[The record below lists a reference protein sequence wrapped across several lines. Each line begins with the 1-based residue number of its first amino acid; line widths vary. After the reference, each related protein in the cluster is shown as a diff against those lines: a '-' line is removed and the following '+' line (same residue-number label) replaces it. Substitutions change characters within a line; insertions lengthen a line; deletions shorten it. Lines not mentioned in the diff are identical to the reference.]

1 MVSIWLKK
9 KTAKFLVLV
18 MMITN
23 ISPAFTMKL
32 DINDRRTTKTDF
44 YAQQLALHVET
55 QELPFCSF
63 LVIKV
68 TDDQTT
74 ITIKN
79 ILDAE
84 KRFQKKFLIIQ
95 GIGRLFFNGNDTIS
109 IDINSH
115 SNKTLK
121 LITDRNVVINSLRSD
136 NMQII
141 APTVKFRGEAFVKS
155 LGIKVSAPNGSVKI
169 EESSKLNIK
178 NKLSI
183 ENDDSNSSSNPSYN
197 FNFFNKGTII
207 ADNDIFL
214 RNIGYLH
221 NKGNLTGKNVD
232 LDVNV
237 LENSGKI
244 DGKTLAVTAY
254 KSLLNHGRISS
265 RNATFVVTSAEST
278 SANYGN
284 IRVSNAEMQI
294 AGTFQNNGYIEADTC
309 GKFFGKITKL
319 INNKK
324 INAWSGKLTVDSGEN
339 YDDIT
344 LDTFTINKE
353 FKNNDYLRAKYFLG
367 VGKLE
372 NYSLLSPFLDGEIVI
387 GVKELMN
394 ESQSIFEGTLR
405 FIHGIETLENK
416 GTLSADSIIFEN
428 AKLKIKNEE
437 NAIIKAAKKIEGE
450 VKSFENK
457 GYFLSEGSFISL
469 FFETFIN
476 RGQLGAPNGVI
487 FSGTTLRNYGELVLL
502 TPHIKHLFNGESI
515 TAEDDDSF
523 FAHSSFPA
531 ISQQTA
537 EEILALPEDQRT
549 RIISDILAK
558 IKDSNLLQSEYAHI
572 SAFLKQSAEP
582 QYSPETFP
590 LLFTRPKFRESILHI
605 SIDDLNQKNL
615 EEFYLQNMIDCVA
628 TLPSERNSS
637 QEKSPHANL
646 EEKRANLEE
655 KLQTLLSLR
664 FNPIQLW
671 LAKNILPEIQAAIKE
686 AEKKEFDDFYKDIK
700 DPEANPIKELK
711 RLLSVSR
718 KMSVPKTAANLRI
731 YSGSSIQELENT
743 GHIEFISG
751 INSIGRYIGTEASEL
766 LIPDADNI
774 ARQDTTT
781 TESEQNII
789 DVSRTDAKNKVI
801 LAGKNTRII
810 NTDATVPNHSLMP
823 ISVYQEEYKDSVFKR
838 KIGDGELFTH
848 PTRQKDGSKETH
860 IATDDEPLLTEEQFA
875 KERQGVDATE
885 LAYCINWDNKSLSQK
900 LQDHT
905 ERYKILVKYA
915 LSYRA
920 MADLLTRDM
929 HIAKMKGAA
938 QLAEEI
944 KKCFITLISDRRAW
958 VACYYNNVYE
968 QQYATYQHNRT
979 GHLLFGGTA
988 PSPVKIPTQRGIV
1001 KCFSLPNSPTPK
1013 LPSGGEYYEKEA
1025 QARAERFAKSMRKK
1039 EIAQKIAQRKSATT
1053 TSTATAVSFG
1063 ILEGRGKF
1071 NSHKMRLPSWQQLN
1085 EATFLA
1091 REMEIIGAVSNSK
1104 NIAMP
1109 MTKLTLDMQCADF
1122 HNSGEIACQS
1132 LFAKNCA
1139 TFENRGIIEAYGNI
1153 EVHADNIL
1161 NEGEP
1166 TIIQRSTNDV
1176 PHKYFGL
1183 VKGVAYYHEIDI
1195 SNPHGILKSRTL
1207 HEIPNIFDFRTFSRT
1222 FIRSNSAK
1230 LFLNSN
1236 NLIKNSYS
1244 SIFAFNGFYLE
1255 VLEGKIENI
1264 VGRICSINMQSA
1276 SHIKA
1281 QQFIQLDSKELVKKD
1296 IGTFDSI
1303 SGFRRYIWD
1312 RRNQPMWSYFNINDQ
1327 SKVFAGSDLHLE
1339 TVPMITGGD
1348 ISARGRIFSSV
1359 PVGREHDQSP
1369 INPESLGINAE
1380 LFLAKFGLR
1389 LSETGEIVEHDSDS
1403 PKYSILPK
1411 SETNLS
1417 ELIAKAKES
1426 KQTFSKT
1433 KERQGSDPAAP
1444 QTNTLIETELS
1455 PKEELAKTVFK
1466 FEKEQE
1472 KTNVDA
1478 LKSAKNIEKELEAK
1492 KSNILDTLQ
1501 FVKNI
1506 GDNLTSK
1513 VTKEIGKEEIEKI
1526 INFHSSD
1533 SKSSRDRLAIILG
1546 NTIKELTQKKK
1557 DLKLEKTT
1565 MQNPISK
1572 ALLREKYKIID
1583 TELSQNLC
1591 ILEFFEELALIEEEE
1606 EAVSKWK
1613 MAKRANALY
1622 DLPISE
1628 YMTNC
1633 GTMKDELQIRK
1644 EVQEK
1649 VSEKFNSYR
1658 GDNYNNYNIFWS
1670 DTKKATGAEMLHS
1683 LFREKTMDTAEEDVL
1698 NNLINDLRK
1707 ELISTLMDINNKNI
1721 EPERN

>member
-23 ISPAFTMKL
+23 MSPAFTMKL

-55 QELPFCSF
+55 FEKKELSFGSF
-63 LVIKV
+63 LNIVTDV

-79 ILDAE
+79 IFDAE
-84 KRFQKKFLIIQ
+84 KRFQEGFLIQ

-115 SNKTLK
+115 SNKALK
-121 LITDRNVVINSLRSD
+121 LITDRNVVINSLKSD

-141 APTVKFRGEAFVKS
+141 APTIKFRGEAFVKS
-155 LGIKVSAPNGSVKI
+155 LGIKVSAPNGSVEI

-183 ENDDSNSSSNPSYN
+183 ENNDSNSSSNSSYN
-197 FNFFNKGTII
+197 FNFFNKGAII

-221 NKGNLTGKNVD
+221 NQGNLTGRNLD

-237 LENSGKI
+237 LENTGKI
-244 DGKTLAVTAY
+244 DGATLAVTAY
-254 KSLLNHGRISS
+254 KSLLNYGRISS

-309 GKFFGKITKL
+309 GKFFGKIKEL

-353 FKNNDYLRAKYFLG
+353 FKNNYYLHAKYFLG
-367 VGKLE
+367 VGELE
-372 NYSLLSPFLDGEIVI
+372 NYSLLTPFLDGEIVI
-387 GVKELMN
+387 GVKKFVN
-394 ESQSIFEGTLR
+394 ESQSTFRGTLR
-405 FIHGIETLENK
+405 FINGIETLENK

-428 AKLKIKNEE
+428 TKLKIKNEE

-457 GYFLSEGSFISL
+457 GNFLSENSFISL

-476 RGQLGAPNGVI
+476 RGQLGASNGVI
-487 FSGTTLRNYGELVLL
+487 FSGTTLRNYGELILL
-502 TPHIKHLFNGESI
+502 NPHIKHLFNGESI

-531 ISQQTA
+531 SQQTA
-537 EEILALPEDQRT
+537 EEILALPEDQKT
-549 RIISDILAK
+549 KIISDILAK

-572 SAFLKQSAEP
+572 NAFLKQSAEP

-590 LLFTRPKFRESILHI
+590 LLFTRPEFRESILHI

-628 TLPSERNSS
+628 TLPSEKNSPK
-637 QEKSPHANL
+637 EKSPHANL
-646 EEKRANLEE
+646 EQKRANLEE

-686 AEKKEFDDFYKDIK
+686 AEKEKFDKEIK
-700 DPEANPIKELK
+700 APKTLPIKELK
-711 RLLSVSR
+711 RVLSVSR

-743 GHIEFISG
+743 GHVEFVSG
-751 INSIGRYIGTEASEL
+751 INSIGRYISTEASEL
-766 LIPDADNI
+766 LIPNI
-774 ARQDTTT
+774 DDTTTQNDPT

-801 LAGKNTRII
+801 LAGKNTKIV
-810 NTDATVPNHSLMP
+810 NTDATAPNHSLMP

-848 PTRQKDGSKETH
+848 PIRQKDGTKETH

-885 LAYCINWDNKSLSQK
+885 LAYCINWDDKSLPQK

-905 ERYKILVKYA
+905 ERHKILVKYA

-944 KKCFITLISDRRAW
+944 KKCFIALISDRRAW
-958 VACYYNNVYE
+958 VACYYRNVYE

-988 PSPVKIPTQRGIV
+988 PSPVKMPTQRGIV

-1013 LPSGGEYYEKEA
+1013 LPSGGEHYEKEA
-1025 QARAERFAKSMRKK
+1025 QARAERFAKIMRKK
-1039 EIAQKIAQRKSATT
+1039 EITQKIAQRKSATT

-1063 ILEGRGKF
+1063 ILKGRGKF

-1091 REMEIIGAVSNSK
+1091 REMEIIGAISNSK

-1109 MTKLTLDMQCADF
+1109 MTKLTLDMQGADF
-1122 HNSGEIACQS
+1122 HNSGKIACQS

-1139 TFENRGIIEAYGNI
+1139 TFENREIIEAYGNI

-1166 TIIQRSTNDV
+1166 TITLYDNPTNRHTV
-1176 PHKYFGL
+1176 YGECSIYGGYGNGL
-1183 VKGVAYYHEIDI
+1183 
-1195 SNPHGILKSRTL
+1195 
-1207 HEIPNIFDFRTFSRT
+1207 TFSATTLDQRGAQREYNT
-1222 FIRSNSAK
+1222 KFILYSFGNSLIK
-1230 LFLNSN
+1230 SN
-1236 NLIKNSYS
+1236 NGKILLNATQKIYNIYS
-1244 SIFAFNGFYLE
+1244 SIIAKQSFFLNA
-1255 VLEGKIENI
+1255 KIGNVTNK
-1264 VGRICSINMQSA
+1264 VGRIYSFDSNCHSNIEALSLEQL
-1276 SHIKA
+1276 HIKTQNQRIGKFSYLA
-1281 QQFIQLDSKELVKKD
+1281 RNDSSWFCNSPHLPVYGYLYG
-1296 IGTFDSI
+1296 IHII
-1303 SGFRRYIWD
+1303 SDKSMIFSG
-1312 RRNQPMWSYFNINDQ
+1312 
-1327 SKVFAGSDLHLE
+1327 GDLYLE
-1339 TVPMITGGD
+1339 TIPMITGGD
-1348 ISARGRIFSSV
+1348 ISARGKIYSSV

-1466 FEKEQE
+1466 HKKEQG

-1478 LKSAKNIEKELEAK
+1478 LKAVENIEKELK
-1492 KSNILDTLQ
+1492 TKNPTYLILYSLL
-1501 FVKNI
+1501 K
-1506 GDNLTSK
+1506 TS
-1513 VTKEIGKEEIEKI
+1513 G
-1526 INFHSSD
+1526 
-1533 SKSSRDRLAIILG
+1533 IILP
-1546 NTIKELTQKKK
+1546 Q
-1557 DLKLEKTT
+1557 
-1565 MQNPISK
+1565 
-1572 ALLREKYKIID
+1572 R
-1583 TELSQNLC
+1583 
-1591 ILEFFEELALIEEEE
+1591 
-1606 EAVSKWK
+1606 
-1613 MAKRANALY
+1613 
-1622 DLPISE
+1622 
-1628 YMTNC
+1628 
-1633 GTMKDELQIRK
+1633 
-1644 EVQEK
+1644 
-1649 VSEKFNSYR
+1649 
-1658 GDNYNNYNIFWS
+1658 
-1670 DTKKATGAEMLHS
+1670 
-1683 LFREKTMDTAEEDVL
+1683 
-1698 NNLINDLRK
+1698 
-1707 ELISTLMDINNKNI
+1707 
-1721 EPERN
+1721 